1 MAEKLKTQLQISCD
15 LMSQIKKNIKNI
27 KAFQA
32 ELEKNKG
39 TNISLLLSALL
50 FGALSLEASDIHL
63 EVEANQTKVR
73 LRLDGALFD
82 AGVLAKETYLQALN
96 RLKLFSSVKLN
107 ITQKPQDGRFAILAG
122 KTEIEI
128 RTSTLPSEFGETIV
142 MRLLNPKNLIS
153 LNELGLRDDMARI
166 LKEEIKKPNGMIIST
181 GPTGSGKTTSLYGI
195 LKTINAS
202 DIKIITIEN
211 PIEYRLA
218 GVSQSQVDET
228 KGYDFATGLATIVRQ
243 DPDVILVG
251 EIRDQQTANIA
262 IQAAMTGHLVL
273 TTLHTNDAAGTISRL
288 QALGEKAENI
298 APALNLVIAQRLLR
312 KVCPQCAKEKNLSLE
327 EATFIN
333 KNLENLFKKG
343 ICEKVTE
350 KTKVLTAQGC
360 ESCNQIGYKGRIGVY
375 EFLLVDDEME
385 NFINKGPSIVN
396 LKAEAKRKGMTTM
409 LQDGLIKT
417 LKRITTLKEVSKE
430 VGKE

>member
-1 MAEKLKTQLQISCD
+1 MAEKLKTQLQISED
-15 LMSQIKKNIKNI
+15 LILKMKGAILNI
-27 KAFQA
+27 KAFQE

-39 TNISLLLSALL
+39 SDISLLLNALL
-50 FGALSLEASDIHL
+50 FGALSLEASDVHL
-63 EVEANQTKVR
+63 EVEADQTKIR

-82 AGVLAKETYLQALN
+82 AGVLEKETYLQVLN
-96 RLKLFSSVKLN
+96 RLKLFSGVKIN

-122 KTEIEI
+122 NTEIEI
-128 RTSTLPSEFGETIV
+128 RTSTLPSEFGETVV

-153 LNELGLRDDMARI
+153 LNELGIRSDMAQI

-181 GPTGSGKTTSLYGI
+181 GPTGSGKTTSLYAI
-195 LKTINAS
+195 LKTINAP
-202 DIKIITIEN
+202 DIKIITIED

-218 GVSQSQVDET
+218 GISQSQVDET

-251 EIRDQQTANIA
+251 EIRDQETASIA

-312 KVCPQCAKEKNLSLE
+312 KICPKCAKEKTLSLK

-343 ICEKVTE
+343 VCKKVTE
-350 KTKVLTAQGC
+350 KTKILTAQGC
-360 ESCNQIGYKGRIGVY
+360 ESCNQMGYNGRIGVY

-385 NFINKGPSIVN
+385 NFINKNPSIVN
-396 LKAEAKRKGMTTM
+396 LKVEAKRKGMTTM
-409 LQDGLIKT
+409 FQDGLIKI
-417 LKRITTLKEVSKE
+417 LEGITTFEEVKKEIGE
-430 VGKE
+430 E

>member
-1 MAEKLKTQLQISCD
+1 
-15 LMSQIKKNIKNI
+15 
-27 KAFQA
+27 
-32 ELEKNKG
+32 
-39 TNISLLLSALL
+39 
-50 FGALSLEASDIHL
+50 
-63 EVEANQTKVR
+63 
-73 LRLDGALFD
+73 
-82 AGVLAKETYLQALN
+82 
-96 RLKLFSSVKLN
+96 
-107 ITQKPQDGRFAILAG
+107 
-122 KTEIEI
+122 
-128 RTSTLPSEFGETIV
+128 